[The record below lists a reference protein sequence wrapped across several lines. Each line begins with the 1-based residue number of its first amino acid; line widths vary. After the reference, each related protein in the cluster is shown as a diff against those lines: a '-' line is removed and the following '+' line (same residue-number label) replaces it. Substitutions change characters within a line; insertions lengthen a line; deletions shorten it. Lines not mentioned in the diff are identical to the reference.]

1 MRHGALGKLWPCP
14 DFEQGCFFSN
24 KTKVQWWDG
33 YLGMDSPVECIHSY
47 WWAIGRSKNMA
58 YLPESS
64 LCSQGLPLAQ
74 GSERVWKHQVWG
86 KKNEVFSMARAILCY
101 LGNWKNGALLVSMH
115 QKSNTVL
122 SDRFCLEIKR
132 STDPENIYKRTIN
145 SEIFRAPIAT
155 SEKFDF
161 FFPPQELHF
170 SKSLGIFLL
179 LLRQPAGPGICFCLL
194 SFALWRDKKMD
205 QVENQLFFL
214 HRVTLCMAVLP
225 TIRLFP
231 TQLQEIEPNPQNV
244 LLGLCI

>member
-1 MRHGALGKLWPCP
+1 
-14 DFEQGCFFSN
+14 
-24 KTKVQWWDG
+24 
-33 YLGMDSPVECIHSY
+33 
-47 WWAIGRSKNMA
+47 
-58 YLPESS
+58 
-64 LCSQGLPLAQ
+64 
-74 GSERVWKHQVWG
+74 
-86 KKNEVFSMARAILCY
+86 MARAILCY
-101 LGNWKNGALLVSMH
+101 LENWKNGALLVSMH

-205 QVENQLFFL
+205 QVENQLFFFFTQSNF
-214 HRVTLCMAVLP
+214 VYGCSANNQTLSNPTSGDRAQPSECPSGAVHLTPCSCDAQQDCMQCRGTSAQPCWCSPCDRPCKELGS
-225 TIRLFP
+225 FP
-231 TQLQEIEPNPQNV
+231 LAASGS
-244 LLGLCI
+244 LLVAKDTF

>member
-47 WWAIGRSKNMA
+47 WWAIGISKNMA
-58 YLPESS
+58 CLPESS

-101 LGNWKNGALLVSMH
+101 LENWKNGALLVSMH

-161 FFPPQELHF
+161 FSPRKNCILAKAWESFCCSWGSQQD
-170 SKSLGIFLL
+170 LGSASACFLL
-179 LLRQPAGPGICFCLL
+179 LSEGIKR
-194 SFALWRDKKMD
+194 WTK
-205 QVENQLFFL
+205 
-214 HRVTLCMAVLP
+214 
-225 TIRLFP
+225 
-231 TQLQEIEPNPQNV
+231 
-244 LLGLCI
+244 